1 MVDCPTPQKQ
11 QQVQQVMNDLSK
23 TLLLEADS
31 ILEKAPLIKKNE
43 SIIRNMFNIISKNG
57 IGMGTI
63 AKIMPLVGQI
73 KR

>member
-1 MVDCPTPQKQ
+1 
-11 QQVQQVMNDLSK
+11 MNDLSN

-43 SIIRNMFNIISKNG
+43 SVIRRMFDIVSKNG

-63 AKIMPLVGQI
+63 AKIMPLVSQI